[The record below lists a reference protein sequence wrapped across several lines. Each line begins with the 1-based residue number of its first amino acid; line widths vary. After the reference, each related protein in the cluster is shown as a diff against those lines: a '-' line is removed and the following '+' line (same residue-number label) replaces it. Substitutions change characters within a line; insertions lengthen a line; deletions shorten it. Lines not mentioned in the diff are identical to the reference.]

1 MKNIQSKKYQSPD
14 PIPYRA
20 IAENAIGYLPEIC
33 SRWLPDGKRVGREWV
48 ARNPKRLD
56 RNPGSMR
63 VNLATGRWADFAI
76 GEAGGDA
83 ISLAAYLFNRSQP
96 VAARLVAG
104 MTGFDLGGFSD
115 AE

>member
-1 MKNIQSKKYQSPD
+1 MTREHQSLS
-14 PIPYRA
+14 PIPYKA
-20 IAENAIGYLPEIC
+20 IASDALGYLPEIC
-33 SRWLPDGKRVGREWV
+33 ARWLPDGKRVGREWV
-48 ARNPKRLD
+48 ARNPKRMD

-83 ISLAAYLFNRSQP
+83 ISLCAYIFNRSQH

-104 MTGFDLGGFSD
+104 MIGFDLGDHFD
-115 AE
+115 VE